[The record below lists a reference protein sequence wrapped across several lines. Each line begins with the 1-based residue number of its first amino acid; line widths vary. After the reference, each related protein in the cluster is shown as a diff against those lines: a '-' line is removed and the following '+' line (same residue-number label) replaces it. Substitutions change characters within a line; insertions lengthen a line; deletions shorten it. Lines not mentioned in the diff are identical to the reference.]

1 MYSSSITEEGHS
13 ADAGYLKLGLVKKR
27 DKFNSH
33 TIHSTEER
41 KSIFGKVEENIIGI
55 DREIM
60 DGNIKQ
66 RPYLGKNK
74 QSACVYCD
82 FRTSACL
89 IWTERFRVC
98 RTRTEARFGAEGKED
113 K

>member
-1 MYSSSITEEGHS
+1 M
-13 ADAGYLKLGLVKKR
+13 LKIQLIIFTNMNELRLNLVLY
-27 DKFNSH
+27 
-33 TIHSTEER
+33 IW
-41 KSIFGKVEENIIGI
+41 KVEENIIGI

-82 FRTSACL
+82 FRDICMFDMDGALS
-89 IWTERFRVC
+89 RMPDKDG
-98 RTRTEARFGAEGKED
+98 ARFGAEGKED

>member
-1 MYSSSITEEGHS
+1 
-13 ADAGYLKLGLVKKR
+13 
-27 DKFNSH
+27 
-33 TIHSTEER
+33 
-41 KSIFGKVEENIIGI
+41 
-55 DREIM
+55 M

-82 FRTSACL
+82 FRDICMFDMDGALS
-89 IWTERFRVC
+89 RMPDNDG
-98 RTRTEARFGAEGKED
+98 ARFGAEGKED